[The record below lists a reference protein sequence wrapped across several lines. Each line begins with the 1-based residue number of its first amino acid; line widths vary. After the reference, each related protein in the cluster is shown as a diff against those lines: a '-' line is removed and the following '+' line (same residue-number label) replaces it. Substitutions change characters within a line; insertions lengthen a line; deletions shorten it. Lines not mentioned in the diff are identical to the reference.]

1 MLSVAI
7 AFICIVQNKSMLAFY
22 KLLIHIYSHSKH
34 LYVHNK
40 MIHFSYKGG
49 CVVCERHTVHV
60 LICLKEMLV
69 WATDKWP
76 WAVMYLKLLYH

>member
-7 AFICIVQNKSMLAFY
+7 AFICVIQNKSELALY

-34 LYVHNK
+34 FYVHNK

-49 CVVCERHTVHV
+49 YVVRGRHTLHV
-60 LICLKEMLV
+60 LMCLKEMLV
-69 WATDKWP
+69 WATDK
-76 WAVMYLKLLYH
+76 